1 MLLRALLV
9 LSFFLLPA
17 FAAAAAPPQAER
29 PLAPASVP
37 GARTVTAEA
46 VVELVGAQPGVVIID
61 SRRRE
66 EFDKGHIDGATNLLD
81 TELTRKKLARLA
93 PARDRPLLFYCNGER
108 CLRSS
113 NSARQALSWG
123 YVNVYWF
130 RGGWQEWTAKNLPVA
145 R

>member
-1 MLLRALLV
+1 MALRTLLALMA
-9 LSFFLLPA
+9 FAWLLPA
-17 FAAAAAPPQAER
+17 AASDR

-37 GARTVTAEA
+37 GSKLVSAEQA
-46 VVELVGAQPGVVIID
+46 IGLIGAQPNLLVID

-66 EFDKGHIDGATNLLD
+66 EFDKGHVEGAINLLD
-81 TELTRKKLARLA
+81 TELTRQVLAKLAPSL
-93 PARDRPLLFYCNGER
+93 DRPLLFYCNGER

-123 YVNVYWF
+123 YREVYWF
-130 RGGWQEWTAKNLPVA
+130 RGGWQEWVDKHLPVA

>member
-1 MLLRALLV
+1 MSPRVLLV
-9 LSFFLLPA
+9 LMAWLWLVP
-17 FAAAAAPPQAER
+17 AAASDR

-37 GARTVTAEA
+37 GSQLVSAEQA
-46 VVELVGAQPGVVIID
+46 IDLIGAQPNLLVID

-66 EFDKGHIDGATNLLD
+66 EFDKGHVEGAINLLD
-81 TELTRKKLARLA
+81 TELTRQVLLKLA
-93 PARDRPLLFYCNGER
+93 PSPDRPLLFYCNGER

-123 YVNVYWF
+123 YRKVYWF
-130 RGGWQEWTAKNLPVA
+130 RGGWQEWIDKHLPVA